1 MFNSVIRIIAAIEL
15 LWAIYLYH
23 TGQEWQF
30 TAFAAS
36 FFAIA
41 GNWRG

>member
-1 MFNSVIRIIAAIEL
+1 MGNAIVRTLAAVEL
-15 LWAIYLYH
+15 FFALYLYT

-30 TAFAAS
+30 AAFSAS

-41 GNWRG
+41 GNWRD

>member
-1 MFNSVIRIIAAIEL
+1 MINSIIRIIASVEL
-15 LWAIYLYH
+15 LFAIYLYH

-30 TAFAAS
+30 AAFSAS

-41 GNWRG
+41 GNWRD

>member
-1 MFNSVIRIIAAIEL
+1 MLNSLIRIIASVEL
-15 LWAIYLYH
+15 LCAIYLYH

-30 TAFAAS
+30 AAFSAS

>member
-1 MFNSVIRIIAAIEL
+1 MGNGIIRLIAAIQL
-15 LWAIYLYH
+15 LCAIYLYH

>member
-1 MFNSVIRIIAAIEL
+1 MFNSVIRVIAAIEL
-15 LWAIYLYH
+15 LCAIYLYH

-30 TAFAAS
+30 QAFSAS
-36 FFAIA
+36 FLAIA

>member
-1 MFNSVIRIIAAIEL
+1 MTAMMRLIAAVDL
-15 LWAIYLYH
+15 LAALYLYY
-23 TGQEWQF
+23 TGQDWQF

-41 GNWRG
+41 GNWRNS

>member
-1 MFNSVIRIIAAIEL
+1 MLNGIIRLIAAIEL
-15 LWAIYLYH
+15 LAALYLYH
-23 TGQEWQF
+23 TGQDWQF

-41 GNWRG
+41 GNWRS

>member
-1 MFNSVIRIIAAIEL
+1 MGNGIIKLIAAIHL
-15 LWAIYLYH
+15 LCALYLYH

-30 TAFAAS
+30 QAFAAS

>member
-1 MFNSVIRIIAAIEL
+1 MFNNLIRIIAAIEL
-15 LWAIYLYH
+15 LCAVYLYN

-30 TAFAAS
+30 AAFGAS

-41 GNWRG
+41 GNWRS

>member
-1 MFNSVIRIIAAIEL
+1 MFNNLIRILASIEL
-15 LWAIYLYH
+15 LCALYLYH

-30 TAFAAS
+30 AAFAAS